1 MEPEMI
7 SSLAYA
13 IILMGCSDDM
23 AMCKEMVRDQRVFA
37 TLQECER
44 TEAKALQSD
53 VALEIDYPVVAS
65 KCAAAAKKFA
75 QKGASHIEG

>member
-1 MEPEMI
+1 MI

-23 AMCKEMVRDQRVFA
+23 TICQEMARDKRVFV

-44 TEAKALQSD
+44 TEAKVLQSD
-53 VALEIDYPVVAS
+53 VALQIDYPVVAT
-65 KCAAAAKKFA
+65 KCAAGAKTFA
-75 QKGASHIEG
+75 QKGATNIGG

>member
-1 MEPEMI
+1 MI

-23 AMCKEMVRDQRVFA
+23 TMCREMARDERVFA
-37 TLQECER
+37 TLRECER
-44 TEAKALQSD
+44 TEGEALRSE

-65 KCAAAAKKFA
+65 KCAAGAEKFA
-75 QKGASHIEG
+75 QKGLSNIGG

>member
-1 MEPEMI
+1 MI

-23 AMCKEMVRDQRVFA
+23 SLCREMARDERVFA
-37 TLQECER
+37 TLRECER
-44 TEAKALQSD
+44 SEAKALQSK

-65 KCAAAAKKFA
+65 KCTQGREKFA
-75 QKGASHIEG
+75 RKGASHIGG

>member
-1 MEPEMI
+1 ML

-23 AMCKEMVRDQRVFA
+23 SLCQEMVTDKRVFA
-37 TLQECER
+37 TLRECEK

-65 KCAAAAKKFA
+65 KCTAGAEKFA
-75 QKGASHIEG
+75 QKGASYIGG

>member
-1 MEPEMI
+1 MI

-23 AMCKEMVRDQRVFA
+23 TLCKEMVRHERVFA

-44 TEAKALQSD
+44 TEAMVLQSE
-53 VALEIDYPVVAS
+53 VALEIDYPVVAT
-65 KCAAAAKKFA
+65 KCAAGAKTFA
-75 QKGASHIEG
+75 QKGATNIGG